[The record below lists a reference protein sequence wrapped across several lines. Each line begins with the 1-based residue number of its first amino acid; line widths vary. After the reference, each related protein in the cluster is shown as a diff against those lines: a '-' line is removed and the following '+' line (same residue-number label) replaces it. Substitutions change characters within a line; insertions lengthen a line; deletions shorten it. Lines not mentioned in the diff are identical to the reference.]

1 MGILNILK
9 IGASALNA
17 QRLRMETI
25 ATNLANVNS
34 TRTDEGGPYKKKEV
48 TFTPTDLSENKMFGR
63 MLNEKIEGV
72 KVEEVKMS
80 DRPFQKVHD
89 PGHPDADQEGYV
101 TYPNVNLM
109 EEMADMMVATRAYE
123 ANVNVVN
130 TTKDMFLK
138 ALDIGR

>member
-17 QRLRMETI
+17 TRVRMETI
-25 ATNLANVNS
+25 ASNLANVNT
-34 TRTDEGGPYKKKEV
+34 TRTEEGGPYQKKEV
-48 TFTPTDLSENKMFGR
+48 TFVPSDLSDPKNFGR
-63 MLNEKIEGV
+63 MLSEKIEGV
-72 KVEEVKMS
+72 KVDEVRTSAK
-80 DRPFQKVHD
+80 PNQKVFD
-89 PGHPDADQEGYV
+89 PGHPDADGEGYV

-138 ALDIGR
+138 ALEIGK

>member
-17 QRLRMETI
+17 TRVRMETI
-25 ATNLANVNS
+25 ASNLANVNT
-34 TRTDEGGPYKKKEV
+34 TRTEEGGPYQKKEV
-48 TFTPTDLSENKMFGR
+48 TFVPNDLSDQKSFGR
-63 MLNEKIEGV
+63 MFSERIEGV
-72 KVEEVKMS
+72 KVEEVRTSGK
-80 DRPFQKVHD
+80 PFQKVYD
-89 PGHPDADQEGYV
+89 PGHPDADGEGYV
-101 TYPNVNLM
+101 TFPNVNLM

-138 ALDIGR
+138 ALEIGK

>member
-25 ATNLANVNS
+25 ATNLANINS
-34 TRTDEGGPYKKKEV
+34 TKTDEGGPYKKKEV
-48 TFTPTDLSENKMFGR
+48 TFAPTDLSEKKGFNSMFA
-63 MLNEKIEGV
+63 EKVEGV
-72 KVEEVKMS
+72 KVQEIKTS
-80 DRPFQKVHD
+80 DKPSEKTYD
-89 PGHPDADQEGYV
+89 PGHPHADEQGYV

>member
-34 TRTDEGGPYKKKEV
+34 TRTEAGGPYKKKEV
-48 TFTPTDLSENKMFGR
+48 TFAPTDLSDSKGFGR
-63 MLNEKIEGV
+63 MLSDRIEGV
-72 KVEEVKMS
+72 KVEEIKTS
-80 DRPFQKVHD
+80 DKPFQKVYD

-101 TYPNVNLM
+101 SFPNVNVM

-138 ALDIGR
+138 ALEIGK

>member
-25 ATNLANVNS
+25 ATNLANMQS
-34 TRTDEGGPYKKKEV
+34 TRTEEGGPFKKKEV
-48 TFTPTDLSENKMFGR
+48 TFVPTDLSGPTDFKSIFS
-63 MLNEKIEGV
+63 EKIEGV
-72 KVEEVKMS
+72 KVDEIRTSNK
-80 DRPFQKVHD
+80 PFQRTFD
-89 PGHPDADQEGYV
+89 PSHPDADPQGYV
-101 TYPNVNLM
+101 TLPNVNVM

-130 TTKDMFLK
+130 TTKDMYLK
-138 ALDIGR
+138 ALEIGK

>member
-17 QRLRMETI
+17 TRVRMETI
-25 ATNLANVNS
+25 ASNLANVNT
-34 TRTDEGGPYKKKEV
+34 TRTEEGGPYQKKEV
-48 TFTPTDLSENKMFGR
+48 TFVPTDVSDPKNFGR
-63 MLNEKIEGV
+63 MLSERVEGV
-72 KVEEVKMS
+72 KVEDVRTSAK
-80 DRPFQKVHD
+80 PFQKVFD
-89 PGHPDADQEGYV
+89 PGHPDADGEGYV
-101 TYPNVNLM
+101 MFPNVNLM

-138 ALDIGR
+138 ALEIGK